1 MEEQKPTLVF
11 DLFPSQSAFWVSFEG
26 WYQHVGRRRCL
37 WGTWILYFHLHVM
50 PGSSSSCDLFAILNV
65 LPSRLKF
72 RAVTWC
78 GSKLF
83 VHMMLIKQLQVL
95 KKFLEALKGGMKGPG
110 SQTVQVQLMFEEGR
124 GVMELRVFF
133 VFGSVVSGISGRY
146 RLHNSSEAFSTSCR
160 LVPYKGSFTSL
171 HIHLFI

>member
-95 KKFLEALKGGMKGPG
+95 KKFFKSLEGGNERAWITDCAGAADVWRRTRCDG
-110 SQTVQVQLMFEEGR
+110 AES
-124 GVMELRVFF
+124 FF
-133 VFGSVVSGISGRY
+133 CVWKCCFWYFRQI
-146 RLHNSSEAFSTSCR
+146 
-160 LVPYKGSFTSL
+160 SFTQFL
-171 HIHLFI
+171 RGL